1 MVLLNDVVDAYNAYA
16 DWVFSGKE
24 NEDLGYDLKED
35 LVECLKGFFFSDEEV
50 NESNVEFANAN
61 SDLGVRF
68 NTYTIYIN
76 IPNSGEEGDY
86 EKLTVSAG

>member
-16 DWVFSGKE
+16 NWVFSGKE

-35 LVECLKGFFFSDEEV
+35 LRECLKGFFFSGDEV
-50 NESNVEFANAN
+50 NESNIEFANAN

-68 NTYTIYIN
+68 TTYAITIN
-76 IPNSGEEGDY
+76 IPDSDEEGDY
-86 EKLTVSAG
+86 EKLTVSAD